1 MTDLLDLF
9 DIQNLCI
16 ITRELL
22 APGYLLLIQVRKT
35 VNEPKKAPVQKQEIV
50 SFT

>member
-9 DIQNLCI
+9 DIQNLCM

-22 APGYLLLIQVRKT
+22 APGYWLLIQVRK
-35 VNEPKKAPVQKQEIV
+35 NYMNQRKPLSKNKKL
-50 SFT
+50 